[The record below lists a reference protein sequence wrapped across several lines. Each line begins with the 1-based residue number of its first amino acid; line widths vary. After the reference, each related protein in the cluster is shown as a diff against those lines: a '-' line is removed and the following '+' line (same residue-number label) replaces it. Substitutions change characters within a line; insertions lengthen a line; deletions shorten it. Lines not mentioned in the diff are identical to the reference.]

1 MDLQT
6 RDARSIAGIEKLRF
20 APLSVIGGDGS
31 YLLTEDGRRLLDL
44 SASWGA
50 ASLGYSHPGLCDAVN
65 QAVRSMPAASI
76 LSSVNAPAVEL
87 AEALLAT
94 FPAGAERRVWL
105 GHSGSDA
112 NETAVRAIEAATGRH
127 RFISFVGAYHG
138 GTSGS
143 MAVSGHTAQLH
154 SSPMPGLTLLPYP
167 DPYRPPL
174 SGDTAGQVLELFDF
188 LLTTT
193 CPPEQVAAVLMEPIQ
208 SDGGMIVPP
217 PGFLG
222 AIAERCS
229 RYGILLLC
237 DEVKVGLARTGLLHA
252 FQAENIDPD
261 VVTFGKGLGGGL
273 PLSAVVAP
281 AGILD
286 FATGFAIQTTAG
298 NPVSASAGLA
308 VLGAIKN
315 EDLIRN
321 AQERGESLLI
331 GLRDLASRHP
341 LVGDVRGRGLAIG
354 VDLVSDEATRAPASA
369 QAAKVVFRAMELGAV
384 LFYVGMH
391 SNVLELTPPLTLSAD
406 EVAEGLAIIEAAIDD
421 VENERVP
428 DSAVAPYA
436 GW

>member
-6 RDARSIAGIEKLRF
+6 RDGRSIAGIEKLRF

-50 ASLGYSHPGLCDAVN
+50 ASLGYSHPGLCDAVD

-87 AEALLAT
+87 AESLLAT
-94 FPAGAERRVWL
+94 FPAGADRRVWL

-193 CPPEQVAAVLMEPIQ
+193 CPPGQVAAVLMEPIQ

-217 PGFLG
+217 PGFLA

-229 RYGILLLC
+229 RNGILLLC

-286 FATGFAIQTTAG
+286 FAPNFAIQTTAG

-308 VLGAIKN
+308 VLGAIEN
-315 EDLIRN
+315 EGLIRN
-321 AQERGESLLI
+321 ANERGEALLK

-354 VDLVSDEATRAPASA
+354 VDLVSDRATREPASA
-369 QAAKVVFRAMELGAV
+369 QAAKVVFHAMELGVV